1 MKLKKELCDKFP
13 AVLRKKLLCGELELP
28 DAAKFSYE
36 PIYAYRVV
44 EREKDDCREI
54 DRDDFRSYYELK
66 KEPKKPRGAGDITK
80 NPNFYGVS
88 LFSDR
93 KSVEQ
98 QMKFP
103 RPSKKMAVGYV
114 TQEGGPQETNKKT
127 KHVCWWL
134 FEDAD
139 VTGFCLEE

>member
-1 MKLKKELCDKFP
+1 M
-13 AVLRKKLLCGELELP
+13 RKRLLSGELELP
-28 DAAKFSYE
+28 DTAKFSYE
-36 PIYAYRVV
+36 PIQAYRVV
-44 EREKDDCREI
+44 EREKEDYREI

-66 KEPKKPRGAGDITK
+66 KTPKKPRGVRDITK
-80 NPNFYGVS
+80 NPNYYGVS
-88 LFSDR
+88 LFLDR

-103 RPSKKMAVGYV
+103 RPNKKMAVGYIK
-114 TQEGGPQETNKKT
+114 QEGGPQETNTKT